1 MTPDTQPENT
11 HSGIIAW
18 MVENRVT
25 PNLLMIF
32 LMVGGLFMTTKIKK
46 EVFPEFETDTV
57 NVSVSLPGGSP
68 EEVEQGVVLVVEEA
82 IRGIVGVKEVTAT
95 AGESSG
101 TVQAEMLIGA
111 NRTQVYQ
118 DIKQAIDRITTFP
131 EEAERPNVTLN
142 TRRRDVM
149 DLEVYGNVSERVLR
163 EITEQIRDRLLQ
175 SPGVSQV
182 DLDASRAPELIIEIS
197 EATLRR
203 YGLSLDE
210 VAQRINQA
218 SVETGGGRIE
228 TTSGEILLRLDDRR
242 EYARE
247 YADTPIVTTP
257 EGTVL
262 TLGQIGTVREGF
274 ADVNRFA
281 RFDGKPSMG
290 LDVFRIGTETP
301 IGVSDAVKAVLPD
314 IRRDLPPGVE
324 IALRIDDSDV
334 YRQRLSLLLKNAFFG
349 FLLVLF
355 VLGLFLEFKLAFW
368 VTMGIPI
375 SFLGG
380 MLFLPF
386 FGISINMISMF
397 AFIVSLGIVVDDAIV
412 AGENIYEA
420 RERGLSNFDAA
431 VIGARG
437 VSLPIAFSILTNV
450 VAFLPLLFVPG
461 VFGKIWGVIPIV
473 VITVFLISWIES
485 LLILPSH
492 LAHTRSKPGNRF
504 TARLHGWQQAFARRV
519 RRFIDSVYAPFLAR
533 TLRHRGLTVAAGLG
547 TLLITLAYIQ
557 SGRIGVIFMPRVE
570 ADQATVTARLPLGSP
585 LANAESLE
593 QRLIASGNRV
603 IAENGGD
610 QLGIG
615 VASSIDENEVDV
627 RLYLQEPGV
636 RPISTGTVTEL
647 WREATGT
654 VPGVES
660 LRFES
665 DRGGPGSG
673 AGLSV
678 ELSHRDTDTLD
689 RAATTLASRLEQYPA
704 VKDVDSGYSP
714 GKRQFDFQ
722 IKPAGEALG
731 LTSRDIARQVRNS
744 FFGAEALRQQRGR
757 NEIKVMVRLPE
768 SERTS
773 EYDLDTL
780 LVSTPNGT
788 FVPLAEVASVDRGRS
803 YRNIERREGRRTT
816 TVSADVE
823 PIGET
828 SVLIDTLNTTV
839 LPQLARDF
847 PGLSYGYEGR
857 QADQADSFSSLQTGF
872 LLALMLIYFLLAV
885 PFRSYTQPL
894 IVMLSIPFGIV
905 GAVLGH
911 IIMGYNISTISI
923 MGIIALA
930 GVVVNDSLILID
942 YANQLRRDGM
952 NPWDAIHNAG
962 VRRFRPILL
971 TTLTTFGGLAPMIF
985 ETSRQARFIIP
996 MAISLGFGILFATVI
1011 TLVLVPSL
1019 YLMIEDVTNLFRARP
1034 RPVDEP
1040 EPQTPSATNPEG
1052 EAPAEP

>member
-1 MTPDTQPENT
+1 MTSRPPPTNAR
-11 HSGIIAW
+11 SGVIAW
-18 MVENRVT
+18 MAENRVT

-32 LMVGGLFMTTKIKK
+32 LMVGGFFMTSQIKK
-46 EVFPEFETDTV
+46 EVFPEFSNDTV
-57 NVSVSLPGGSP
+57 SVGVSLPGGSP
-68 EEVEQGVVLVVEEA
+68 EEVERGVVLVVEEA
-82 IRGIVGVKEVTAT
+82 IRSIEGVKEVTAT
-95 AGESSG
+95 AREGSG
-101 TVQAEMLIGA
+101 SVDAEMLIGA
-111 NRTQVYQ
+111 DRTQVYQ

-131 EEAERPNVTLN
+131 EDAERPNVTLSS
-142 TRRRDVM
+142 RRNDVV
-149 DLEVYGNVSERVLR
+149 DLEIYGDVSEGVLR
-163 EITEQIRDRLLQ
+163 EICEHVRDTLLQ
-175 SPGVSQV
+175 SPGISQV
-182 DLDASRAPELIIEIS
+182 DLDDSRAPELVVEIP

-210 VAQRINQA
+210 VARRIDQA
-218 SVETGGGRIE
+218 SIITGGGRIE
-228 TTSGEILLRLDDRR
+228 TASGEILLRVDDRR

-247 YADTPIVTTP
+247 YADTPIITTP

-262 TLGQIGTVREGF
+262 TLGQIGTVREDF
-274 ADVNRFA
+274 EETNKFS
-281 RFDGKPSMG
+281 RFDGTRSMG
-290 LDVFRIGTETP
+290 LDIFRIGDETP
-301 IGVSDAVKAVLPD
+301 IGVSDAVKALLPE

-324 IALRIDDSDV
+324 IALRIDDSDT
-334 YRQRLSLLLKNAFFG
+334 YRQRLSLLMKNAFFG
-349 FLLVLF
+349 FLLVLL

-386 FGISINMISMF
+386 FGVSINMISMF
-397 AFIVSLGIVVDDAIV
+397 AFIVALGIVVDDAIV

-431 VIGARG
+431 VVGARG

-461 VFGKIWGVIPIV
+461 VFGKIWGVIPTV
-473 VITVFLISWIES
+473 VITVFVISWIES

-492 LAHTRSKPGNRF
+492 LAHTRSQPGNPL

-519 RRFIDSVYAPFLAR
+519 RRFIETVYGPFLES
-533 TLRHRGLTVAAGLG
+533 TLRWRGLTVAIGLG

-570 ADQATVTARLPLGSP
+570 ADEAVVSARLPLGSP
-585 LANAESLE
+585 LASAETVE
-593 QRLIASGNRV
+593 RRIIEAAERV
-603 IAENGGD
+603 IASNGGD
-610 QLGIG
+610 RLGIG
-615 VASSIDENEVDV
+615 VASFINQNEVSV

-636 RPISTGTVTEL
+636 RPISTGEVSEL

-654 VPGVES
+654 IPGVES
-660 LRFES
+660 IRFES

-678 ELSHRDTDTLD
+678 ELSHRDTETLD
-689 RAATTLASRLEQYPA
+689 RAATTLASRLEEYPA

-714 GKRQFDFQ
+714 GKRQFDFK

-757 NEIKVMVRLPE
+757 NEIKVMVRLPA

-780 LVSTPNGT
+780 LVSTPGGA
-788 FVPLAEVASVDRGRS
+788 FVPLAEVATVERGRAF
-803 YRNIERREGRRTT
+803 RDIRRREGRRTI
-816 TVSADVE
+816 TVSADVD

-828 SVLIDTLNTTV
+828 SVLIDTLDASV

-857 QADQADSFSSLQTGF
+857 QADQADSLSSLQTGF
-872 LLALMLIYFLLAV
+872 LFALMLIYFLLAV

-911 IIMGYNISTISI
+911 IIMGYNISMISI

-930 GVVVNDSLILID
+930 GVVVNDSLVLID
-942 YANQLRRDGM
+942 YANRLRRDGM
-952 NPWDAIHNAG
+952 NPWDAIRDAG
-962 VRRFRPILL
+962 VRRFRPIIL

-1011 TLVLVPSL
+1011 TLILVPSL
-1019 YLMIEDVTNLFRARP
+1019 YLMIEDLSNFFRARP
-1034 RPVDEP
+1034 LRIRASKDEMD
-1040 EPQTPSATNPEG
+1040 EKSV
-1052 EAPAEP
+1052 PA

>member
-1 MTPDTQPENT
+1 MPADTDPPPPKST
-11 HSGIIAW
+11 HTGIIAW
-18 MVENRVT
+18 MVGNRVT
-25 PNLLMIF
+25 PNLIMIF
-32 LMVGGLFMTTKIKK
+32 LMVGGLFMTTRIKK

-57 NVSVSLPGGSP
+57 SVSVSLPGGSP
-68 EEVEQGVVLVVEEA
+68 EEVEQGVVLVAEEA
-82 IRGIVGVKEVTAT
+82 IRGIEGVKEVTAT
-95 AGESSG
+95 AREGSG
-101 TVQAEMLIGA
+101 SVQAEMLIGA
-111 NRTQVYQ
+111 DRTQVYQ

-131 EEAERPNVTLN
+131 EQSERPNVTLN
-142 TRRRDVM
+142 SRRNDVV
-149 DLEVYGNVSERVLR
+149 DLEIYGGVSERVLR
-163 EITEQIRDRLLQ
+163 EVVESIRDRLLQ
-175 SPGVSQV
+175 SPGISQV
-182 DLDASRAPELIIEIS
+182 DIDDSRAPELAVEIP

-203 YGLSLDE
+203 YGLSLEE
-210 VAQRINQA
+210 VARRINQA
-218 SVETGGGRIE
+218 SVESGGGRIE
-228 TTSGEILLRLDDRR
+228 TSSGEILLRVDDRR
-242 EYARE
+242 ESARE
-247 YADTPIVTTP
+247 YADTPVVTTP

-274 ADVNRFA
+274 EDTNKFA
-281 RFDGKPSMG
+281 RFDGKRSMG

-301 IGVSDAVKAVLPD
+301 IGVSDAVKDLLPE

-324 IALRIDDSDV
+324 IAIRIDDSDT

-349 FLLVLF
+349 FLLVLL

-386 FGISINMISMF
+386 FGVSINMISMF
-397 AFIVSLGIVVDDAIV
+397 AFIVALGIVVDDAIV

-431 VIGARG
+431 VVGARG

-461 VFGKIWGVIPIV
+461 VSGKIWAVIPTV

-492 LAHTRSKPGNRF
+492 LAHTRSRPGNRL

-519 RRFIDSVYAPFLAR
+519 RRFIETVYEPFLER
-533 TLRHRGLTVAAGLG
+533 TLRWRGVTVAAGLG
-547 TLLITLAYIQ
+547 TLLITLAYVQ

-570 ADQATVTARLPLGSP
+570 ADEATVTARLPLGSP
-585 LANAESLE
+585 LANAETVE
-593 QRLIASGNRV
+593 RHLIEAGERV
-603 IAENGGD
+603 IAEHGGD

-615 VASSIDENEVDV
+615 VASSIDENSIDV

-636 RPISTGTVTEL
+636 RPISTGEVTEL
-647 WREATGT
+647 WRQATGT
-654 VPGVES
+654 IPGVES

-678 ELSHRDTDTLD
+678 ELSHRDTATLD
-689 RAATTLASRLEQYPA
+689 RAATALASRLEQFPA
-704 VKDVDSGYSP
+704 IKDLDSGYSP
-714 GKRQFDFQ
+714 GKRQFEFQ
-722 IKPAGEALG
+722 IKPAGESLG

-757 NEIKVMVRLPE
+757 NEIKVMVRLPA

-773 EYDLDTL
+773 EYDLDRL
-780 LVSTPNGT
+780 LISTPGGT
-788 FVPLAEVASVDRGRS
+788 FVPLAEVATIERGRS
-803 YRNIERREGRRTT
+803 YRDIQRRDGRRTT
-816 TVSADVE
+816 TVSADVD

-828 SVLIDTLNTTV
+828 SVLIATLDATV

-857 QADQADSFSSLQTGF
+857 QADQADSLSSLQTGF

-894 IVMLSIPFGIV
+894 IVMISIPFGII

-911 IIMGYNISTISI
+911 IIMGYNISMISI

-930 GVVVNDSLILID
+930 GVVVNDSLVLID
-942 YANQLRRDGM
+942 YANRLRREGQ
-952 NPWDAIHNAG
+952 NPWDAIRNAG
-962 VRRFRPILL
+962 VRRFRPIIL

-1034 RPVDEP
+1034 HRLQSSKNRDPL
-1040 EPQTPSATNPEG
+1040 SA
-1052 EAPAEP
+1052 

>member
-1 MTPDTQPENT
+1 MRSMNT
-11 HSGIIAW
+11 HHGIIAW

-32 LMVGGLFMTTKIKK
+32 LMVGGFFMTSQIKK
-46 EVFPEFETDTV
+46 EVFPEFSADVVT
-57 NVSVSLPGGSP
+57 VSVSLPGGSP
-68 EEVEQGVVLVVEEA
+68 EEVEQGVVLVAEEA
-82 IRGIVGVKEVTAT
+82 IRGVEGVKEVTAT
-95 AGESSG
+95 AGEGSG
-101 TVQAEMLIGA
+101 SVRAEMLIGA
-111 NRTQVYQ
+111 DRTQVYQ
-118 DIKQAIDRITTFP
+118 DIKQAIDRVTTFP
-131 EEAERPNVTLN
+131 EEAERPNVAIN
-142 TRRRDVM
+142 ARRNDVV
-149 DLEVYGNVSERVLR
+149 DLEIFGDVSERVLR
-163 EITEQIRDRLLQ
+163 EIVEHVRDQLLQ
-175 SPGVSQV
+175 SPGISQV
-182 DLDASRAPELIIEIS
+182 DIDDSRAPELVVEIP

-203 YGLSLDE
+203 YGLSLDA
-210 VAQRINQA
+210 VARRINQA
-218 SVETGGGRIE
+218 SVESGGGRIE
-228 TTSGEILLRLDDRR
+228 TSSGEILLRVDDRR

-290 LDVFRIGTETP
+290 LDVFRIGDETP
-301 IGVSDAVKAVLPD
+301 IGVSDAVKAVLPG
-314 IRRDLPPGVE
+314 IRADLPPGVE
-324 IALRIDDSDV
+324 IALRIDDSDT

-349 FLLVLF
+349 FLLVLL

-397 AFIVSLGIVVDDAIV
+397 AFIVALGIVVDDAIV

-461 VFGKIWGVIPIV
+461 VFGKIWGVIPTV
-473 VITVFLISWIES
+473 VITVFLISWLES
-485 LLILPSH
+485 VLILPSH
-492 LAHTRSKPGNRF
+492 LAHTRSKPRSRL
-504 TARLHGWQQAFARRV
+504 TARLHGYQQAFARQF
-519 RRFIDSVYAPFLAR
+519 RRFIETIYAPFLAR
-533 TLRHRGLTVAAGLG
+533 TLHHRGLTVALGLG
-547 TLLITLAYIQ
+547 LLLVTLAYIQ
-557 SGRIGVIFMPRVE
+557 SGRIGIIFMPRVE

-585 LANAESLE
+585 LKNAEAVE
-593 QRLIASGNRV
+593 RRLIEAGDRV

-610 QLGIG
+610 ALGIG
-615 VASSIDENEVDV
+615 VASSINENEVDV
-627 RLYLQEPGV
+627 RIYLQEPGI
-636 RPISTGTVTEL
+636 RPISTGTVSEL

-654 VPGVES
+654 IAGVES
-660 LRFES
+660 IRFES

-678 ELSHRDTDTLD
+678 ELSHRDTATLD
-689 RAATTLASRLEQYPA
+689 RAATTLADRLLQFPA

-714 GKRQFDFQ
+714 GKRQFDFK

-757 NEIKVMVRLPE
+757 NEIKVMVRLPKD
-768 SERTS
+768 ERAS

-780 LVSTPNGT
+780 LVSTPAGT
-788 FVPLAEVASVDRGRS
+788 FVPLSQVATVDRGHS
-803 YRNIERREGRRTT
+803 YRDIQRREGRRTT

-823 PIGET
+823 PIGQT
-828 SVLIDTLNTTV
+828 STLIATLDQTV

-857 QADQADSFSSLQTGF
+857 QADQADSLGSLTTGF
-872 LLALMLIYFLLAV
+872 LLALMLIYFLLAI

-905 GAVLGH
+905 GAVIGH
-911 IIMGYNISTISI
+911 LIMGYNISMISI

-930 GVVVNDSLILID
+930 GVVVNDSLVLVD
-942 YANQLRRDGM
+942 YANQRRREGM
-952 NPWDAIHNAG
+952 DPWHAIHAAG
-962 VRRFRPILL
+962 VRRFRPIIL

-996 MAISLGFGILFATVI
+996 MAISLGFGILFATAI
-1011 TLVLVPSL
+1011 ILVLVPSL
-1019 YLMIEDVTNLFRARP
+1019 YLLVEDVTNLFRAQP
-1034 RPVDEP
+1034 RPVEEP
-1040 EPQTPSATNPEG
+1040 EPQTP
-1052 EAPAEP
+1052 

>member
-1 MTPDTQPENT
+1 MTANTQPPGT
-11 HSGIIAW
+11 HTGIVAW

-25 PNLLMIF
+25 PNLMMIF

-46 EVFPEFETDTV
+46 EVFPEFESDTV
-57 NVSVSLPGGSP
+57 SVGVSLPGGSP
-68 EEVEQGVVLVVEEA
+68 EEVEQGVILVVEEA
-82 IRGIVGVKEVTAT
+82 IRGIEGVKEVTAT
-95 AGESSG
+95 AREGSG
-101 TVQAEMLIGA
+101 SVQAEMLIGA

-142 TRRRDVM
+142 ARRNDVM
-149 DLEVYGNVSERVLR
+149 DLEIYGEVSERVLR
-163 EITEQIRDRLLQ
+163 EIVEHVRDRLLQ
-175 SPGVSQV
+175 SPGISQV
-182 DLDASRAPELIIEIS
+182 DIDDSRAPELVVEIP

-203 YGLSLDE
+203 YGLSLDA
-210 VAQRINQA
+210 VAQRIDQA
-218 SVETGGGRIE
+218 SIVTGGGRIE
-228 TTSGEILLRLDDRR
+228 TSSGEILLRVDDRR

-274 ADVNRFA
+274 ADVNNFA
-281 RFDGKPSMG
+281 RFDGKSSMG
-290 LDVFRIGTETP
+290 LDVFRIGAETP
-301 IGVSDAVKAVLPD
+301 IGVSDAVKEILPE

-324 IALRIDDSDV
+324 IATRIDDSDT

-386 FGISINMISMF
+386 FGVSINMISMF
-397 AFIVSLGIVVDDAIV
+397 AFIVALGIVVDDAIV

-473 VITVFLISWIES
+473 VITVFLISWMES

-492 LAHTRSKPGNRF
+492 LAYTRSKPGNRF
-504 TARLHGWQQAFARRV
+504 TARLHGWQQAFAQRV
-519 RRFIDSVYAPFLAR
+519 RRFIETVYGPFLER
-533 TLRHRGLTVAAGLG
+533 TLRWRGLTVAIGLG
-547 TLLITLAYIQ
+547 SLLITLASIE
-557 SGRIGVIFMPRVE
+557 SGRIGIIFMPRVE

-585 LANAESLE
+585 LANTESVE
-593 QRLIASGNRV
+593 RRLIASGERV
-603 IAENGGD
+603 LAENGGD
-610 QLGIG
+610 KLGIG
-615 VASSIDENEVDV
+615 IASSIDENEVDI
-627 RLYLQEPGV
+627 RLYLQEPGI
-636 RPISTGTVTEL
+636 RPISTAKVTEL

-654 VPGVES
+654 IPGVES
-660 LRFES
+660 MRFES

-673 AGLSV
+673 AGLSI
-678 ELSHRDTDTLD
+678 ELSHRDTETLD
-689 RAATTLASRLEQYPA
+689 RAATTLASRLEQFPA

-714 GKRQFDFQ
+714 GKRQFDFE
-722 IKPAGEALG
+722 IKPAGESLG

-768 SERTS
+768 AERTS

-780 LVSTPNGT
+780 LISTPSGT
-788 FVPLAEVASVDRGRS
+788 FVPLAEVATVERGRS
-803 YRNIERREGRRTT
+803 YRDIQRREGRRTT
-816 TVSADVE
+816 TVSADVD

-828 SVLIDTLNTTV
+828 SVLIEALSATI

-857 QADQADSFSSLQTGF
+857 QADQADSLSSLQTGF

-911 IIMGYNISTISI
+911 IVMGYNISMISI

-930 GVVVNDSLILID
+930 GVVVNDSLVLID
-942 YANQLRRDGM
+942 YANQLRREGM
-952 NPWDAIHNAG
+952 NPWDAILKAG
-962 VRRFRPILL
+962 IRRFRPIIL

-1019 YLMIEDVTNLFRARP
+1019 YLLIEDVTNLFRARP
-1034 RPVDEP
+1034 QRI
-1040 EPQTPSATNPEG
+1040 QPSRDQK
-1052 EAPAEP
+1052 PASV